1 MYSQAI
7 ADQVCEL
14 LADGL
19 SLRKAVERAGTTHS
33 VILGWVKD
41 NKAFSDQ
48 YTRAREI
55 GYQLLAD
62 EIIEISD
69 DSRGDTWVDDDGN
82 ERTDTERVARSK
94 LRMDSRKWMLSKML
108 PKMYGDKVVHQGDPD
123 APVVHRIELVDL
135 DSED

>member
-19 SLRKAVERAGTTHS
+19 SLRKAAERSGTTHS

-108 PKMYGDKVVHQGDPD
+108 PKLYGDKVVHQGDPD

>member
-14 LADGL
+14 LAEGL
-19 SLRKAVERAGTTHS
+19 SLRKAAERAGTTHS

>member
-1 MYSQAI
+1 M
-7 ADQVCEL
+7 
-14 LADGL
+14 
-19 SLRKAVERAGTTHS
+19 
-33 VILGWVKD
+33 GWVKD